1 MLAIHALWSQMRL
14 CFWAED
20 SDKTVKSPS
29 QAMRSARPHPF
40 AVATGSDGASGAVTL
55 LLPSVR
61 SAPLDSPGRP
71 AAQTNQGTCPAAV
84 VRARDDDRADG
95 GAQPRRERGG
105 RPRAGCAL
113 RGLGALLSGT
123 GGLRATSLSA
133 AGCSP
138 ASFRMSK
145 ADSRAGDRCCRV
157 MSPCMAKKDSRHS
170 PSGIAA
176 LSRSSA
182 ASAPVRHTPLS
193 RDGTS
198 RPGGRN
204 HSDLLRCR
212 RWIEMGVRIRRGQ
225 SRGGAQAPSGQ
236 RRCVCRAGLHGRVP
250 LPRSVDPLRA
260 IGVGDPW
267 PPLQLP
273 IGRS

>member
-1 MLAIHALWSQMRL
+1 MCVTGPRCTS
-14 CFWAED
+14 FWNWWTSRDLVERGR
-20 SDKTVKSPS
+20 
-29 QAMRSARPHPF
+29 M
-40 AVATGSDGASGAVTL
+40 
-55 LLPSVR
+55 LPSVVQDEQGGFAR
-61 SAPLDSPGRP
+61 WRP
-71 AAQTNQGTCPAAV
+71 VLQVGVAGAA
-84 VRARDDDRADG
+84 
-95 GAQPRRERGG
+95 
-105 RPRAGCAL
+105 
-113 RGLGALLSGT
+113 S
-123 GGLRATSLSA
+123 
-133 AGCSP
+133 
-138 ASFRMSK
+138 
-145 ADSRAGDRCCRV
+145 RV

-273 IGRS
+273 IGRN